1 MVVGARVAGRK
12 RRLRASQRARAH
24 RLDFEAGAA
33 RNRAVGV
40 FAALEGLGQRA
51 RTAARWRARPGRL
64 LALGFFVNVPIAALV
79 AALAPRYIPW
89 PRRIALPGAATATNA
104 IGFT

>member
-1 MVVGARVAGRK
+1 VLQGASADFAQ
-12 RRLRASQRARAH
+12 ASALA
-24 RLDFEAGAA
+24 LIVSTFEAGAA

-89 PRRIALPGAATATNA
+89 PSRIALPGAATATSA
-104 IGFT
+104 IGLT